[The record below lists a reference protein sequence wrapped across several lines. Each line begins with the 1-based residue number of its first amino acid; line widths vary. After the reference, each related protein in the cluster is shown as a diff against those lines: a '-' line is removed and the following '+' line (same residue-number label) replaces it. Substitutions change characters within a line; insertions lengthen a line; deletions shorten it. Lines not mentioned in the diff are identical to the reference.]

1 MGSTGSGNF
10 TDYQGFSGN
19 NPKQGGESNEN
30 KCEKAFR
37 TELEDVDTSEY
48 YNSIGHIPDV
58 NAEVIIEFNGHR
70 IVATINGIEIGNL
83 PTKYNY
89 LRKCMNEYTYSGIV
103 SNTSS
108 IPINSIIINVSPD
121 A

>member
-19 NPKQGGESNEN
+19 NPIQGGESKENE
-30 KCEKAFR
+30 CGKAFR
-37 TELEDVDTSEY
+37 IELEDFDTSEY
-48 YNSIGHIPDV
+48 YNTNGQLPDI
-58 NAEVIIEFNGHR
+58 NTVIIIGFNGSR
-70 IVATINGIEIGNL
+70 IVAIADNYEIGNL

-89 LRKCMNEYTYSGIV
+89 LRKCLNEFNYSGIV

-108 IPINSIIINVSPD
+108 IPINSIIINVSPNE
-121 A
+121 

>member
-1 MGSTGSGNF
+1 MGSTGSGRF

-19 NPKQGGESNEN
+19 NPKQGGESSEN

-37 TELEDVDTSEY
+37 TELEDVDTSEF
-48 YNSIGHIPDV
+48 YNSQGRLPDV
-58 NAEVIIEFNGHR
+58 NTEVIIEFNGHR
-70 IVATINGIEIGNL
+70 IVATINGEEIGNL

-108 IPINSIIINVSPD
+108 NPINSIIINVSPD

>member
-30 KCEKAFR
+30 QCEKAFR
-37 TELEDVDTSEY
+37 TELEDVDTSQY
-48 YNSIGHIPDV
+48 FNLNGCLPNV
-58 NAEVIIEFNGHR
+58 NTEIIIVFNGLR
-70 IVATINGIEIGNL
+70 IVATINGIEAGNL

-89 LRKCMNEYTYSGIV
+89 LRKCMTDYTYSGVV
-103 SNTSS
+103 SNSS
-108 IPINSIIINVSPD
+108 SHPINSIIINISPD

>member
-30 KCEKAFR
+30 MCEKAFR

-48 YNSIGHIPDV
+48 YNSKGHLPKV
-58 NAEVIIEFNGHR
+58 NSEIDIEFNGHR
-70 IVATINGIEIGNL
+70 IVATINGQEIGNL

-103 SNTSS
+103 SNISS
-108 IPINSIIINVSPD
+108 HPINSIIINVSPD